1 MQAFIDFL
9 IRNLLQ
15 LWPIARVYSWQQGLR
30 VRRGV
35 VREELTAGLHWRW
48 WFIDEVKTWP
58 SNQQALD
65 LATASITTTDGVA
78 ISVSANVAYRMVSI
92 RLMWLN
98 VWDTVRTM
106 KQLALGEIASHCAHR
121 PWAELRDQR
130 PVLEAALVIAI
141 NARVAPWGLIVE
153 RVHLTDLV
161 ITRGHRHYV
170 DGMERG
176 A

>member
-1 MQAFIDFL
+1 MQALIDFI

-35 VREELTAGLHWRW
+35 IREELAPGLHWRW
-48 WFIDEVKTWP
+48 WFIDEVKLWAAT
-58 SNQQALD
+58 SIGLD

-78 ISVSANVAYRMVSI
+78 VSISANVAYRMTSI
-92 RLMWLN
+92 RQMWTS
-98 VWDTVRTM
+98 VWNAEKTLGLV
-106 KQLALGEIASHCAHR
+106 ALGEIATRCAQR
-121 PWAELRDQR
+121 SWCELRTNR
-130 PVLEAALVIAI
+130 PAIEADLVHGL
-141 NARVAPWGLIVE
+141 NTRVAPWGLCIE

-170 DGMERG
+170 DGMEK
-176 A
+176 AS